1 MRSSRRKIH
10 ETTTTATNDAAT
22 MPNWLTKLSE
32 TSSKWMPDV
41 VPNPNSEMSAA
52 TTPNVATTVTR
63 DQPSLSFTAEI
74 TTSRI
79 EIIEVNPAKS
89 SDAKKS
95 TPMIGPRP
103 PGAWEM
109 ISGKAT
115 KASPIPEVTTSS
127 MLTPAACA
135 MKPSAENTPMPAR
148 ISKPE
153 VEKHTTKPEPVIL
166 ERILS

>member
-41 VPNPNSEMSAA
+41 VPNPNREISAA

-63 DQPSLSFTAEI
+63 DQPSLSFTAEM

-89 SDAKKS
+89 RDATKS
-95 TPMIGPRP
+95 TPMIGQIGR
-103 PGAWEM
+103 
-109 ISGKAT
+109 
-115 KASPIPEVTTSS
+115 ASCRAGE
-127 MLTPAACA
+127 
-135 MKPSAENTPMPAR
+135 ED
-148 ISKPE
+148 
-153 VEKHTTKPEPVIL
+153 
-166 ERILS
+166 